1 MWKVSD
7 LYPNYEVSDQGEVR
21 NAKTKRLLSLK
32 KRIRG
37 YVYVHL
43 HQDGKSKV
51 VTVHRLVASA
61 FIPNPNNLETVNHIN
76 YIKDDNRVENLEWMS
91 YSENSS
97 NKNPD
102 KNPDK
107 RIVSRQIEQLD
118 LNGNI
123 LAEFDNISQAAKE
136 LQINRGNINQVC
148 LGKLKTA
155 GGYIFRYKCLTQ
167 IKCSAND

>member
-21 NAKTKRLLSLK
+21 NAKTKKLLSLK
-32 KRIRG
+32 KKIRG

-51 VTVHRLVASA
+51 VTVHRLIASA

-91 YSENSS
+91 YSENSG

-102 KNPDK
+102 NI
-107 RIVSRQIEQLD
+107 IVRKQIEQLD

-123 LAEFDNISQAAKE
+123 LAEFDSISQAARE
-136 LQINRGNINQVC
+136 LHINRGNINQVC

-155 GGYIFRYKCLTQ
+155 GGYIFRYK
-167 IKCSAND
+167 

>member
-1 MWKVSD
+1 MWKLSD

-21 NAKTKRLLSLK
+21 NAKTKKLLSLK
-32 KRIRG
+32 KKIRG
-37 YVYVHL
+37 YIYVHL

-51 VTVHRLVASA
+51 VTVHRLIASA

-91 YSENSS
+91 YSENSG
-97 NKNPD
+97 NKNPH
-102 KNPDK
+102 KI
-107 RIVSRQIEQLD
+107 IVGKQIEQLD

-123 LAEFDNISQAAKE
+123 LAEFDSISQAARE
-136 LQINRGNINQVC
+136 LHINRGSINQVC

-155 GGYIFRYKCLTQ
+155 GGYIFRYK
-167 IKCSAND
+167 

>member
-21 NAKTKRLLSLK
+21 NAKTKKLLSLK
-32 KRIRG
+32 KKIRG

-51 VTVHRLVASA
+51 VTVHRLIASA

-91 YSENSS
+91 YSENSG

-102 KNPDK
+102 NI
-107 RIVSRQIEQLD
+107 IVRKQIEQLD

-123 LAEFDNISQAAKE
+123 LAEFDSISQAARE
-136 LQINRGNINQVC
+136 LHINRGNINQVC
-148 LGKLKTA
+148 LGKHKTA
-155 GGYIFRYKCLTQ
+155 GGYIFRYK
-167 IKCSAND
+167 

>member
-21 NAKTKRLLSLK
+21 NAKTKKLLSLK
-32 KRIRG
+32 KKIRG

-51 VTVHRLVASA
+51 VTVHRLIASA

-91 YSENSS
+91 YSENSG
-97 NKNPD
+97 NKNPH
-102 KNPDK
+102 KI
-107 RIVSRQIEQLD
+107 IVGKQIEQLD

-123 LAEFDNISQAAKE
+123 LAEFDSISQAAKE

-155 GGYIFRYKCLTQ
+155 GGYIFRYK
-167 IKCSAND
+167 

>member
-1 MWKVSD
+1 MWKLSD

-21 NAKTKRLLSLK
+21 NAKTKRLLSLN

-51 VTVHRLVASA
+51 VTVHRLIASA
-61 FIPNPNNLETVNHIN
+61 FIPNPYNLETVNHIN

-91 YSENSS
+91 FIDNTC

-102 KNPDK
+102 KTTI
-107 RIVSRQIEQLD
+107 RSVEQLD

-123 LAEFDNISQAAKE
+123 LAEFDNVSQASRK
-136 LQINRGNINQVC
+136 LGINRGSINQVC
-148 LGKLKTA
+148 LGRQKTA
-155 GGYIFRYKCLTQ
+155 GGYVFRYK
-167 IKCSAND
+167 N

>member
-21 NAKTKRLLSLK
+21 NAKTKKLLSLK
-32 KRIRG
+32 KKIRG

-51 VTVHRLVASA
+51 VTVHRLIASA

-91 YSENSS
+91 YSENSG

-102 KNPDK
+102 K
-107 RIVSRQIEQLD
+107 IVRKQIEQLD

-123 LAEFDNISQAAKE
+123 LAEFDSISQAAKE

-155 GGYIFRYKCLTQ
+155 GGYIFRYK
-167 IKCSAND
+167 

>member
-1 MWKVSD
+1 MWKISD

-21 NAKTKRLLSLK
+21 NAKTKRLLSLN

-91 YSENSS
+91 YSENSG

-107 RIVSRQIEQLD
+107 RIAGKQIEQLD

>member
-21 NAKTKRLLSLK
+21 NAKTKKLLSLK
-32 KRIRG
+32 MKIRG

-51 VTVHRLVASA
+51 VTVHRLIASA

-91 YSENSS
+91 YSENSG
-97 NKNPD
+97 NKNPH
-102 KNPDK
+102 KI
-107 RIVSRQIEQLD
+107 IVGKQIEQLD

-123 LAEFDNISQAAKE
+123 LAEFDSISQAARE
-136 LQINRGNINQVC
+136 LHINRGSINQVC

-155 GGYIFRYKCLTQ
+155 GGYIFRYK
-167 IKCSAND
+167 

>member
-21 NAKTKRLLSLK
+21 NAKTKKLLSLK
-32 KRIRG
+32 KKIRG
-37 YVYVHL
+37 YIYVHL

-51 VTVHRLVASA
+51 VTVHRLIASA

-91 YSENSS
+91 YSENSG
-97 NKNPD
+97 NKNPH
-102 KNPDK
+102 KI
-107 RIVSRQIEQLD
+107 IVGKQIEQLD

-123 LAEFDNISQAAKE
+123 LAEFDSISQAARE
-136 LQINRGNINQVC
+136 LHINRGSINQVC

-155 GGYIFRYKCLTQ
+155 GGYIFRYK
-167 IKCSAND
+167 

>member
-21 NAKTKRLLSLK
+21 NAKTKKLLSLK
-32 KRIRG
+32 KKIRG

-51 VTVHRLVASA
+51 VTVHRLIASA

-91 YSENSS
+91 YSENSG
-97 NKNPD
+97 NKNPH
-102 KNPDK
+102 KI
-107 RIVSRQIEQLD
+107 IVGKQIEQLD

-123 LAEFDNISQAAKE
+123 LAEFDSISQAARE
-136 LQINRGNINQVC
+136 LHINRGSINQVC

-155 GGYIFRYKCLTQ
+155 GGYIFRYK
-167 IKCSAND
+167 

>member
-1 MWKVSD
+1 MWKVSE

-21 NAKTKRLLSLK
+21 NAKTKKLLSLK
-32 KRIRG
+32 KKIRG

-51 VTVHRLVASA
+51 VTVHRLIASA

-91 YSENSS
+91 YSENSG
-97 NKNPD
+97 NKNPY
-102 KNPDK
+102 KK
-107 RIVSRQIEQLD
+107 IVGKQIEQLD

-155 GGYIFRYKCLTQ
+155 GGYIFRYK
-167 IKCSAND
+167 

>member
-21 NAKTKRLLSLK
+21 NAKTKKLLSLK
-32 KRIRG
+32 KKIRG

-51 VTVHRLVASA
+51 VTVHRLIASA
-61 FIPNPNNLETVNHIN
+61 FIPNPNS
-76 YIKDDNRVENLEWMS
+76 LEWMS
-91 YSENSS
+91 YSENSG

-102 KNPDK
+102 KNPNK
-107 RIVSRQIEQLD
+107 IVRKQIEQLD

-155 GGYIFRYKCLTQ
+155 GGYIFRYK
-167 IKCSAND
+167 

>member
-21 NAKTKRLLSLK
+21 NAKTKKLLSLK
-32 KRIRG
+32 KKIRG

-51 VTVHRLVASA
+51 VTVHRLIASA
-61 FIPNPNNLETVNHIN
+61 FIPNPNNVETVNHIN

-91 YSENSS
+91 YSENSG
-97 NKNPD
+97 NKNPH
-102 KNPDK
+102 KI
-107 RIVSRQIEQLD
+107 IVGKQIEQLD

-123 LAEFDNISQAAKE
+123 LAEFDSISQAARE
-136 LQINRGNINQVC
+136 LHINRGSINQVC

-155 GGYIFRYKCLTQ
+155 GGYIFRYK
-167 IKCSAND
+167 

>member
-21 NAKTKRLLSLK
+21 NAKTKKLLSLK
-32 KRIRG
+32 KKIRG

-51 VTVHRLVASA
+51 VTVHRLIASA

-91 YSENSS
+91 YSENSG
-97 NKNPD
+97 NKNPH
-102 KNPDK
+102 KIIARK
-107 RIVSRQIEQLD
+107 QIEQLD

-123 LAEFDNISQAAKE
+123 LAEFDSISQAAKE

-155 GGYIFRYKCLTQ
+155 GGYIFRYK
-167 IKCSAND
+167 

>member
-21 NAKTKRLLSLK
+21 NAKTKRLLSLN

-51 VTVHRLVASA
+51 VTVHRLIASA

-91 YSENSS
+91 YSENSG
-97 NKNPD
+97 NKNPH
-102 KNPDK
+102 KI
-107 RIVSRQIEQLD
+107 IVGKQIEQLD

-123 LAEFDNISQAAKE
+123 LAEFDSISQAARE
-136 LQINRGNINQVC
+136 LHINRGSINQVC

-155 GGYIFRYKCLTQ
+155 GGYIFRYK
-167 IKCSAND
+167 

>member
-7 LYPNYEVSDQGEVR
+7 LFPNYEVSDQGEVR
-21 NAKTKRLLSLK
+21 NAKTKKLLSLK
-32 KRIRG
+32 KKIRG

-51 VTVHRLVASA
+51 VTVHRLIASA

-91 YSENSS
+91 YSENSG
-97 NKNPD
+97 NKNPH
-102 KNPDK
+102 KI
-107 RIVSRQIEQLD
+107 IVGKQIEQLD

-123 LAEFDNISQAAKE
+123 LAEFDSISQAAKE

-148 LGKLKTA
+148 LGKHKTA
-155 GGYIFRYKCLTQ
+155 GGYIFRYK
-167 IKCSAND
+167 

>member
-21 NAKTKRLLSLK
+21 NAKTKKLLSLK
-32 KRIRG
+32 KKIRG

-51 VTVHRLVASA
+51 VTVHRLIASA

-91 YSENSS
+91 YSENSG

-102 KNPDK
+102 KI
-107 RIVSRQIEQLD
+107 IVGKQIEQLD

-123 LAEFDNISQAAKE
+123 LAEFDSISQAAKE
-136 LQINRGNINQVC
+136 LQINRGSINQVC

-155 GGYIFRYKCLTQ
+155 GGYIFRYK
-167 IKCSAND
+167 

>member
-21 NAKTKRLLSLK
+21 NAKTKKLLSLK
-32 KRIRG
+32 KKIRG

-51 VTVHRLVASA
+51 VTVHRLIASA
-61 FIPNPNNLETVNHIN
+61 FIPNPNSLETVNHIN

-91 YSENSS
+91 YSENSG

-102 KNPDK
+102 KNPNK
-107 RIVSRQIEQLD
+107 IVRKQIEQLD

-155 GGYIFRYKCLTQ
+155 GGYIFRYK
-167 IKCSAND
+167 

>member
-7 LYPNYEVSDQGEVR
+7 LYPNYEVSDQREVR
-21 NAKTKRLLSLK
+21 NAKTKKLLSLK
-32 KRIRG
+32 KKIRG

-51 VTVHRLVASA
+51 VTVHRLIASA

-91 YSENSS
+91 YSENSG

-102 KNPDK
+102 K
-107 RIVSRQIEQLD
+107 IVRKQIEQLD

-123 LAEFDNISQAAKE
+123 LAEFDSISQAAKE

-155 GGYIFRYKCLTQ
+155 GGYIFRYK
-167 IKCSAND
+167 

>member
-21 NAKTKRLLSLK
+21 NAKTKKLLSLK
-32 KRIRG
+32 KKIRG

-51 VTVHRLVASA
+51 VTVHRLIASA

-91 YSENSS
+91 YSENSG
-97 NKNPD
+97 NKNPH
-102 KNPDK
+102 KI
-107 RIVSRQIEQLD
+107 IVGKQIEQLD

-123 LAEFDNISQAAKE
+123 LAEFDSISQAARE
-136 LQINRGNINQVC
+136 LHINRGSINQVC
-148 LGKLKTA
+148 LGKHKTA
-155 GGYIFRYKCLTQ
+155 GGYIFRYK
-167 IKCSAND
+167 

>member
-21 NAKTKRLLSLK
+21 NAKNNKLLSLK
-32 KRIRG
+32 KKIRG

-51 VTVHRLVASA
+51 VTVHRLIASA

-91 YSENSS
+91 YSENSG
-97 NKNPD
+97 NKNPH
-102 KNPDK
+102 KI
-107 RIVSRQIEQLD
+107 IVGKQIEQLD

-123 LAEFDNISQAAKE
+123 LAEFDSISQAAKE

-155 GGYIFRYKCLTQ
+155 GGYIFRYK
-167 IKCSAND
+167 

>member
-21 NAKTKRLLSLK
+21 NAKTKKLLSLK
-32 KRIRG
+32 KKIRG

-51 VTVHRLVASA
+51 VTVHRLIASA

-91 YSENSS
+91 YSENSG
-97 NKNPD
+97 NKNPH
-102 KNPDK
+102 KI
-107 RIVSRQIEQLD
+107 IVGKQIEQLD

-155 GGYIFRYKCLTQ
+155 GGYIFRYK
-167 IKCSAND
+167 

>member
-21 NAKTKRLLSLK
+21 NAKTKKLLSLK
-32 KRIRG
+32 KKIRG

-51 VTVHRLVASA
+51 VTVHRLIASA

-91 YSENSS
+91 YSENSG
-97 NKNPD
+97 NKNPH
-102 KNPDK
+102 KI
-107 RIVSRQIEQLD
+107 IVGKQIEQLD

-123 LAEFDNISQAAKE
+123 LAEFDSISQAAKE
-136 LQINRGNINQVC
+136 LQI
-148 LGKLKTA
+148 LKPVQTS
-155 GGYIFRYKCLTQ
+155 GCVSPFFGENTYFFYMLTG
-167 IKCSAND
+167 IS